1 MPASQTQSCSMPLE
15 PGEAQRRFGEYFE
28 IERVA
33 EIKSG
38 SRSSATYL
46 MKRKTEVMFIDKTET
61 EAANLNDSLEVQN

>member
-1 MPASQTQSCSMPLE
+1 VGVLLRL
-15 PGEAQRRFGEYFE
+15 GEAERRFGEHFE

-46 MKRKTEVMFIDKTET
+46 MTRKEEVMFIDKTES
-61 EAANLNDSLEVQN
+61 EMA